1 MPNNSRYHTRC
12 CLHPGSR
19 RLVCRTVRHRNPHIC
34 HRTALQDFFSLQ
46 ETQIRD
52 TAHTKG
58 VGMVIPVIVE
68 RATIQITVIVI
79 SAAIDRAWPYIVR
92 VAVVTCR
99 ARAAAE
105 ILALQGTVTWIVVTE
120 LLCRI
125 SFRFRELRYSDTG
138 QSPEIFAL
146 LVKIKSNNQLCIQT
160 YTQYH
165 DSAVR
170 FASLTVLIPE
180 ISFAS
185 RKFSMCTVS
194 KKRQVV

>member
-19 RLVCRTVRHRNPHIC
+19 RLVYRTVRHRNPHIC
-34 HRTALQDFFSLQ
+34 HRTALQDFFLLQ
-46 ETQIRD
+46 EIQIRD

-99 ARAAAE
+99 ARAAAA
-105 ILALQGTVTWIVVTE
+105 ILALQGAVTAWIAVTDLSCPYFF
-120 LLCRI
+120 LLQ
-125 SFRFRELRYSDTG
+125 RFQVFG
-138 QSPEIFAL
+138 HGAKPQ
-146 LVKIKSNNQLCIQT
+146 IKNFLCVIN
-160 YTQYH
+160 
-165 DSAVR
+165 
-170 FASLTVLIPE
+170 
-180 ISFAS
+180 
-185 RKFSMCTVS
+185 VS
-194 KKRQVV
+194 